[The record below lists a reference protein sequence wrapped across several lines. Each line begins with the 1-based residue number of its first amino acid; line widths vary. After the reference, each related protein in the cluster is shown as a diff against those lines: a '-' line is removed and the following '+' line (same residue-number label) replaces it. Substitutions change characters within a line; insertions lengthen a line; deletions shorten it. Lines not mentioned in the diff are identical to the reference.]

1 MSTFLVPRSIRAK
14 IVCLLMVPA
23 VSLMAMWGLATVTT
37 ARGVSELSQYKEA
50 NSSLLNPLDSLVTA
64 VQSERSAALRQL
76 AAPSRERADDAAG
89 KERNTD
95 AAVAALRSGIRTS
108 SLDSETAG
116 ANLTNRVDQLMTGL
130 DGLGALRERS
140 RGRDAGWR
148 EAYDAYNSMIGRA
161 FALEGSLAIMPG
173 PDTASAA
180 RVVLELA
187 HAREMI
193 AREDALMGAAQVSDR
208 ITAGQYVE
216 FVGAA
221 HTQRYLLSAS
231 VDDLRAA
238 DAARYRKVLTGSAM
252 RDLRGTEDAM
262 FEAGARTQDGQ
273 GGPDEQAGHVAAS
286 AGWST
291 PAGDVLQQLAQAQQ
305 QASTGAADDADPL
318 SFDALGGSGVAM
330 VLDLVGVVLSL
341 VISVRIGRGLIVEL
355 TGLRNTALTM
365 AGRELPR
372 AIARLHAGQPV
383 DLDAVAPTRPHRAD
397 EVGQVGASLV
407 AVHRAAVKAAADR
420 AEILHG
426 ISGVYVNL
434 ARRSQTLVHRQLALL
449 DTMERRNEDPVELED
464 LFRLDHLSTRMRRHS
479 ESLII
484 LSGAMPGRRWRHPVP
499 LMDIVRAA
507 VAEVEDYDR
516 MLITDIPA
524 VRVPG
529 AAVADLTHLLAELV
543 ENATAFSPPPTRVR
557 VSAERVGAG
566 IALEIED
573 RGLGME
579 PSALAEA
586 NRRITDTERIDLLD
600 SGQLGLF
607 VVNRLAHRLDVRVAL
622 RSSVYGGI
630 VAVVLLPGHVA
641 GEPIDETGNGAEAG
655 EAAADGTTAGLPRRT
670 STRPGATASTGTAA
684 ADTEPGQV
692 DAAPA
697 PPVPVPAGPP
707 EEPVPPTD
715 AHDAEPVIPT
725 SHSAPAQRPSP
736 TTGEEPPPPAARPE
750 LPRRIRQA
758 GPALEPSDETEPH
771 EQTRKP
777 SGRTPEEARATM
789 ASFRTGWTR
798 GQAVR
803 TPPQPPRESDHDTE
817 GEGEHR

>member
-23 VSLMAMWGLATVTT
+23 VSLMALWAFATVTT
-37 ARGVSELSQYKEA
+37 ARSVSELSQYKEA
-50 NSSLLNPLDSLVTA
+50 NSTLLAPLDSVVTA

-76 AAPSRERADDAAG
+76 AAPSRERADDAAD

-95 AAVAALRSGIRTS
+95 AAVAALRSGIRAN

-116 ANLTNRVDQLMTGL
+116 ANPADRVDQLMTGL
-130 DGLGALRERS
+130 DDLGALRERV
-140 RGRDAGWR
+140 RGRDAGWQD
-148 EAYDAYNSMIGRA
+148 AYDVYNSTIARA
-161 FALEGSLAIMPG
+161 FALEGSLAVMPG

-193 AREDALMGAAQVSDR
+193 AREDALIGTVQVSGR
-208 ITAGQYVE
+208 ITGGQYLE

-238 DAARYRKVLTGSAM
+238 DAAPYRKVLAGAAM
-252 RDLRGTEDAM
+252 RDLRGIEDAM
-262 FEAGARTQDGQ
+262 FEAGDHKQYGQ
-273 GGPDEQAGHVAAS
+273 GREAGQVAVS

-291 PAGDVLQQLAQAQQ
+291 PAGDVLRQLAQAQQ
-305 QASTGAADDADPL
+305 QASTGAADSADPL
-318 SFDALGGSGVAM
+318 SFDALGGSGVAV
-330 VLDLVGVVLSL
+330 VLGLVGVVLSL

-355 TGLRNTALTM
+355 TGLRNSALTL

-372 AIARLHAGQPV
+372 AIARLHAGKPV
-383 DLDAVAPTRPHRAD
+383 DLDAVAPMRPHRDD
-397 EVGQVGASLV
+397 EVSQVGASLV

-420 AEILHG
+420 AEVLHG

-449 DTMERRNEDPVELED
+449 DTMERRTEDPVELED
-464 LFRLDHLSTRMRRHS
+464 LFRLDHLTTRMRRHS

-499 LMDIVRAA
+499 LMDIIRAA

-529 AAVADLTHLLAELV
+529 AAVADLTHMLAELV
-543 ENATAFSPPPTRVR
+543 ENATAFSPPHTRVR

-579 PSALAEA
+579 QSALAEA
-586 NRRITDTERIDLLD
+586 NRRITDTERVDLLD

-630 VAVVLLPGHVA
+630 VAVVVLPGQVA
-641 GEPIDETGNGAEAG
+641 GEPIDETGVGAEAG
-655 EAAADGTTAGLPRRT
+655 EAAD
-670 STRPGATASTGTAA
+670 
-684 ADTEPGQV
+684 PGQV

-697 PPVPVPAGPP
+697 APVPVPAGPP
-707 EEPVPPTD
+707 EEPVHPIS
-715 AHDAEPVIPT
+715 AHVAEPLLPT
-725 SHSAPAQRPSP
+725 SHSAPAQRTSS
-736 TTGEEPPPPAARPE
+736 TADEEPPSRADRPE
-750 LPRRIRQA
+750 LPRRVRQA
-758 GPALEPSDETEPH
+758 GPAPEPPGEAEPY

-789 ASFRTGWTR
+789 ASFRAGWTR

-803 TPPQPPRESDHDTE
+803 TAPRPETTQKAKESTDDPHRPPLQ
-817 GEGEHR
+817 

>member
-23 VSLMAMWGLATVTT
+23 VSLMALWAFATVTT
-37 ARGVSELSQYKEA
+37 ARSVSELSQYKEA
-50 NSSLLNPLDSLVTA
+50 NSSLLNPLESLVTA
-64 VQSERSAALRQL
+64 VQSERSATLRQL
-76 AAPSRERADDAAG
+76 AAPSRERADDAVDR
-89 KERNTD
+89 ERNTD
-95 AAVAALRSGIRTS
+95 AAVAALRSGIRAS
-108 SLDSETAG
+108 SLDSEGVG
-116 ANLTNRVDQLMTGL
+116 ANPADRVDQLMTDL
-130 DGLGALRERS
+130 DDLGGLRERL
-140 RGRDAGWR
+140 RGRDAGWQD
-148 EAYDAYNSMIGRA
+148 AYDAYNSTIARA
-161 FALEGSLAIMPG
+161 FALEGSLAAMPG
-173 PDTASAA
+173 PDTASAT

-187 HAREMI
+187 HSREMI
-193 AREDALMGAAQVSDR
+193 AREDALMGAAQVSGR
-208 ITAGQYVE
+208 ITGGQYVE

-231 VDDLRAA
+231 VDDLRDT
-238 DAARYRKVLTGSAM
+238 DAAPYRKILTGTAM
-252 RDLRGTEDAM
+252 RQLRGIEDAM
-262 FEAGARTQDGQ
+262 FEAGNRKQDGQ
-273 GGPDEQAGHVAAS
+273 AGQVAAS
-286 AGWST
+286 ADWST
-291 PAGDVLQQLAQAQQ
+291 PAGDVLQQLARAQQ
-305 QASTGAADDADPL
+305 QAGTGAADSTDPL
-318 SFDALGGSGVAM
+318 SFDALGGSGVAV
-330 VLDLVGVVLSL
+330 VLGLVGVVLSL

-355 TGLRNTALTM
+355 TGLRNSALTL

-372 AIARLHAGQPV
+372 AIARLHAGKPV
-383 DLDAVAPTRPHRAD
+383 DLDAVAPVRPQPDD

-434 ARRSQTLVHRQLALL
+434 ARRNQTLVHRQLALL

-464 LFRLDHLSTRMRRHS
+464 LFRLDHLTTRMRRHS

-516 MLITDIPA
+516 VLITDIPA

-529 AAVADLTHLLAELV
+529 AAVADLTHMLAELV
-543 ENATAFSPPPTRVR
+543 ENATAYSPPPTRVR
-557 VSAERVGAG
+557 LSAERVGAG

-579 PSALAEA
+579 QSALAEA

-630 VAVVLLPGHVA
+630 VAVVLLPGQVA
-641 GEPIDETGNGAEAG
+641 GEPIDETGDGAETG
-655 EAAADGTTAGLPRRT
+655 EAATDGTTDGLPRRI
-670 STRPGATASTGTAA
+670 SARPGATDSAETAA
-684 ADTEPGQV
+684 AETDPYTSQV
-692 DAAPA
+692 GAAPA
-697 PPVPVPAGPP
+697 VPVPAPAGTPKEP
-707 EEPVPPTD
+707 VHPTNAHVTEPVPPT
-715 AHDAEPVIPT
+715 
-725 SHSAPAQRPSP
+725 SHPAPGQRPSP
-736 TTGEEPPPPAARPE
+736 TTGEAPPPHAARPE

-758 GPALEPSDETEPH
+758 GPAPEPSDETEPYG
-771 EQTRKP
+771 QTRNP

-789 ASFRTGWTR
+789 ASFRTGWAR

-803 TPPQPPRESDHDTE
+803 TAPRPQRESDHGTE
-817 GEGEHR
+817 GKGENR